1 MRSAAVALVS
11 AVVALEGRVEGTRSA
26 DPADVGLALR
36 KGVKSAIGAAAGVA
50 GAPGAVGVRWDAG
63 QGHRGQCGGGEKD
76 RSHKS
81 LLGE

>member
-1 MRSAAVALVS
+1 
-11 AVVALEGRVEGTRSA
+11 
-26 DPADVGLALR
+26 LALR